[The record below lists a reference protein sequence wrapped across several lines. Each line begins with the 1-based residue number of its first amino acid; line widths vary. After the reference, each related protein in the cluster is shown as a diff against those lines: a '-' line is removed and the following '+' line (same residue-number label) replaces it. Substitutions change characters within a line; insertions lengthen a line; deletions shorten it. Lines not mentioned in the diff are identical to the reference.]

1 MSGRGAF
8 FFRLVQTLNDQ
19 SGEIKDLATFYI
31 QQRLLKRKANVMH
44 SHFIEAIFHF
54 NDYEVRK
61 PENHLVI
68 AANVNTHSQGHQT
81 YNKFAISAR
90 EKKLFS
96 MRGEANRQDRT
107 KLYRFML
114 EHMSDEDR

>member
-1 MSGRGAF
+1 M
-8 FFRLVQTLNDQ
+8 
-19 SGEIKDLATFYI
+19 
-31 QQRLLKRKANVMH
+31 
-44 SHFIEAIFHF
+44 
-54 NDYEVRK
+54 
-61 PENHLVI
+61 I